1 MRHSNVFRDK
11 AIRSIHTVDYAVHI
25 RQDDNDY
32 VGSRLTLCPS
42 ICSGAES
49 CKLLESALKP
59 TPTPLLPLP
68 IHSCSQTEHSIPH
81 LFLNKGI
88 QNCIFACFSN
98 VCKNPGVTAG
108 PAVSPAVSPAL
119 TAGPLCWAALGSQGV
134 ARGRAPDLNASY
146 EQTRLGA
153 RSRGDPGWDF
163 GL

>member
-1 MRHSNVFRDK
+1 MFRDK

-25 RQDDNDY
+25 RQDDDDY

-108 PAVSPAVSPAL
+108 PALPSCVPSTDGRASV
-119 TAGPLCWAALGSQGV
+119 LGSTGQSQGV

-153 RSRGDPGWDF
+153 RSCGDPGWDF